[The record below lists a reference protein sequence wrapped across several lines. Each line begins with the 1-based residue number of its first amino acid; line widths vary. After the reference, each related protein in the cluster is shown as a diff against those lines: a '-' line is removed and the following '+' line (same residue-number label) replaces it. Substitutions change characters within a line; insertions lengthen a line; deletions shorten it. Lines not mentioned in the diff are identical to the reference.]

1 MVRQIF
7 SSLAAPVRSLSR
19 EIRGLHQAA
28 YLLAFLTLASQAL
41 ALLRDRL
48 FAGGFGAGDLLDLY
62 YAAFKVPDLIFAL
75 IASLVSA
82 YVLIPKI
89 AQARE
94 EDSRRILSHAASFLL
109 ITGGGFAA
117 VLAVFA
123 PDILFT
129 MFPSFLSSPHKD
141 AFVLLSQLLLI
152 QPILLGLSSVLTSV
166 SQVHRRFTLF
176 ALSPVLYNLG
186 IIAGIVFFYPLYGLP
201 GIGIGVLIGS
211 VLHVA
216 IHIPIASSLRLLPR
230 LVAPDAGIIGPIM
243 RDSIP
248 RSLALGVA
256 ALSALILTAIA
267 ANTGEGG
274 ISVFTL
280 AGNLAAVPLSL
291 IGVSYA
297 TAAFP
302 VLAHEAG
309 EKRTEAFTATF
320 VTAARHLIFWSATA
334 LVLIIV
340 LRAHIVRIIFGT
352 GEFDWDATR
361 LSAAILGIL
370 VVGLIAQGIVLLA
383 SRAFYAANN
392 SWNPFFVQVGGAVVS
407 VVSALGALALS
418 NAHPEFVYF
427 IEALFRVEDVP
438 GATVLLVA
446 LGATIGQIAMA
457 LVALITLRDVLPNV
471 ALTLFRPT
479 LEGLGAAIL
488 GGSAAY
494 GVLAFMGNIAPL
506 TTLLAVFTQA
516 FAAGIVGLAVSAAV
530 LILLENREFRDV
542 YEALRKESFAKGL
555 PPLSEV

>member
-1 MVRQIF
+1 MVKRF
-7 SSLAAPVRSLSR
+7 LTSLSAPVRNLSR

-48 FAGGFGAGDLLDLY
+48 FAGQFGASDLLDLY
-62 YAAFKVPDLIFAL
+62 YAAFKVPDLVFAL

-89 AQARE
+89 AQVGE
-94 EDSRRILSHAASFLL
+94 EEARRILSHSASFLL
-109 ITGGGFAA
+109 ITGGGLAA
-117 VLAVFA
+117 LLALFA
-123 PDILFT
+123 PEILFV
-129 MFPSFLSSPHKD
+129 MFPSFADSPNAD
-141 AFVLLSQLLLI
+141 AFVLLSRLLLI

-186 IIAGIVFFYPLYGLP
+186 IIAGIVFLYPLYGLS
-201 GIGIGVLIGS
+201 GIGIGVIIGS
-211 VLHVA
+211 ILHFA
-216 IHIPIASSLRLLPR
+216 IHIPIASSLSLLPR
-230 LVAPDAGIIGPIM
+230 PVSPEARVMGPII

-256 ALSALILTAIA
+256 ALSSLILAAIA
-267 ANTGEGG
+267 ASTGEGG
-274 ISVFTL
+274 VSVFTL

-309 EKRTEAFTATF
+309 EKKTEAFTATF

-340 LRAHIVRIIFGT
+340 LRAHIVRVVFGT

-370 VVGLIAQGIVLLA
+370 VVGLIAQGFVLLA
-383 SRAFYAANN
+383 SRAFYAANR

-407 VVSALGALALS
+407 IVAALSALALS
-418 NAHPEFVYF
+418 YAHPEFAYF
-427 IEALFRVEDVP
+427 IESLFRVEDVP

-457 LVALITLRDVLPNV
+457 LVALLTLKDVLPNI
-471 ALTLFRPT
+471 APTLMRPT

-506 TTLLAVFTQA
+506 TTLLAVLTQA
-516 FAAGIVGLAVSAAV
+516 FAAGVVGLAVSAAV
-530 LILLENREFRDV
+530 LILLENREFGDV
-542 YEALRKESFAKGL
+542 YEALRRESFAKGL

>member
-1 MVRQIF
+1 M
-7 SSLAAPVRSLSR
+7 RSLSR

-89 AQARE
+89 AKSNE
-94 EDSRRILSHAASFLL
+94 EEARRILSHAASFLL
-109 ITGGGFAA
+109 ITGGGLAA
-117 VLAVFA
+117 LLAVFA
-123 PDILFT
+123 PEILFF
-129 MFPSFLSSPHKD
+129 MFPSFADSPHAD
-141 AFVLLSQLLLI
+141 TFVLLSRLLLV

-166 SQVHRRFTLF
+166 SQIHRRFTLF

-186 IIAGIVFFYPLYGLP
+186 IISGIVFLYPHYGLI
-201 GIGIGVLIGS
+201 GIGMGVLIGS

-216 IHIPIASSLRLLPR
+216 IHVPVASSLRLLPK
-230 LVAPDAGIIGPIM
+230 LVVPDVRVVGPIM

-267 ANTGEGG
+267 ASTGDGG

-302 VLAHEAG
+302 VLAREAG
-309 EKRTEAFTATF
+309 EQRTEAFTATF

-370 VVGLIAQGIVLLA
+370 VVGLIAQGLVLLA
-383 SRAFYAANN
+383 SRAFYAANH
-392 SWNPFFVQVGGAVVS
+392 SWNPFFVQVGGGAIAVM
-407 VVSALGALALS
+407 SALGALSLS
-418 NAHPEFVYF
+418 ETYPEFVYF
-427 IEALFRVEDVP
+427 IEALFRVGDVP
-438 GATVLLVA
+438 GASVLLVA

-457 LVALITLRDVLPNV
+457 LIALLTLKDVLPHV
-471 ALTLFRPT
+471 APTLFRPI

-488 GGSAAY
+488 GGASAY
-494 GVLAFMGNIAPL
+494 GVLAYMGNIAPL
-506 TTLLAVFTQA
+506 TTLLAVLTQA
-516 FAAGIVGLAVSAAV
+516 LVAGIVGLAVSAAV

-542 YEALRKESFAKGL
+542 YEALRRESFAKRL